1 MMMMLMMMVMVMTMV
16 MMMTMVMVMMMKL
29 TAKVLLVIR
38 WQTNV
43 ILKDLC
49 RQLER
54 TMVKDS

>member
-1 MMMMLMMMVMVMTMV
+1 MMTML

-29 TAKVLLVIR
+29 TAKMLLRIR